1 VQFSELLSMEGVR
14 EECDLR
20 GPFGFMAFHG
30 GELEQVTDVI
40 ARAAAERAG
49 ASYYGV
55 LQPDNLEWHIPSHRV
70 TSDQSPLLG
79 SFLSHVQVVVTVH
92 GYGRAGFFTSLLLG
106 GGNRRLAAHLG
117 GIIRRHLPAYDVI
130 DDIDRIPKD
139 LLGLHQDNPVNVPPH
154 SGVQLEL
161 PPRVRGSSPMFWD
174 WEGPEP
180 SPHTQRLIDA
190 LVECAV
196 TWPG

>member
-1 VQFSELLSMEGVR
+1 MQFSELLSMEGVR

-130 DDIDRIPKD
+130 DDIDRIPKA
-139 LLGLHQDNPVNVPPH
+139 LRGLHQDNPVNVPPH

>member
-1 VQFSELLSMEGVR
+1 MQFSELLSMEGVR

-117 GIIRRHLPAYDVI
+117 GIIHRHLPAYDVI

-139 LLGLHQDNPVNVPPH
+139 LRGLHPDNPVNVPPH